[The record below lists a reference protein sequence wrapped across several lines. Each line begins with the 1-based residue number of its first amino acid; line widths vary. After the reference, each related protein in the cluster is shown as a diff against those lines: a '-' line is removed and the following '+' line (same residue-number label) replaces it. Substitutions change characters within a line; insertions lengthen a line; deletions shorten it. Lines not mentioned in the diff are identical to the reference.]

1 MTSKYS
7 YEPRT
12 RAQFHRDPQAQ
23 KLLRQFMK
31 NGGEGGGAGRT
42 DEFRAGYVY
51 AFEMSEE
58 EKRAVDALRAE
69 NELSFSEAVSIV
81 EGRRKSKRLGDRN
94 PYEEKP

>member
-1 MTSKYS
+1 
-7 YEPRT
+7 
-12 RAQFHRDPQAQ
+12 
-23 KLLRQFMK
+23 MK

-69 NELSFSEAVSIV
+69 NEGLSLAQAVSLV
-81 EGRRKSKRLGDRN
+81 EMSR
-94 PYEEKP
+94 EKP

>member
-1 MTSKYS
+1 MSAKYS

-31 NGGEGGGAGRT
+31 NGGEGGGAGRS
-42 DEFRAGYVY
+42 DDFRAGYAY
-51 AFEMSEE
+51 TFELSED

-69 NELSFSEAVSIV
+69 NEGLSLAQAVALV
-81 EGRRKSKRLGDRN
+81 EGSR
-94 PYEEKP
+94 EKP

>member
-1 MTSKYS
+1 MTAKYI

-69 NELSFSEAVSIV
+69 NEGLSLAQAVSLV
-81 EGRRKSKRLGDRN
+81 EMSR
-94 PYEEKP
+94 EKLKP

>member
-1 MTSKYS
+1 MTSKYI

-69 NELSFSEAVSIV
+69 NEGLSLAQAVSLV
-81 EGRRKSKRLGDRN
+81 EMSR
-94 PYEEKP
+94 EKP

>member
-51 AFEMSEE
+51 AFELSEE

-69 NELSFSEAVSIV
+69 NEGLSLAQAVSLV
-81 EGRRKSKRLGDRN
+81 EMSR
-94 PYEEKP
+94 EKP

>member
-69 NELSFSEAVSIV
+69 NEGLSLAQAVSLV
-81 EGRRKSKRLGDRN
+81 EMSR
-94 PYEEKP
+94 EKP

>member
-1 MTSKYS
+1 MTAKYS

-69 NELSFSEAVSIV
+69 NEGLSLAQAVSLV
-81 EGRRKSKRLGDRN
+81 EMSR
-94 PYEEKP
+94 EKP

>member
-1 MTSKYS
+1 MTAKYG

-69 NELSFSEAVSIV
+69 NEGLSLAQAVSLV
-81 EGRRKSKRLGDRN
+81 EMSR
-94 PYEEKP
+94 EKP